1 MQETLLKLIPIF
13 LFFGLGILLKRLK
26 FAEPAQGDFILKFVF
41 FITLPALILLTLSK
55 TSIDLEKISLPFINI
70 AVNFSC
76 MLCTLV
82 VAKFIKM
89 ERETVGAML
98 VNTMIVN
105 NAFMFPFILA
115 GFGGEGFAVAA
126 LFDFGN
132 AVMTA
137 TFTFALAFKY
147 GGEGHTSKTMIM
159 KVIKSPLFWAL
170 ALAIILSVSGTALPV
185 VAVNFLEPLGNMTA
199 PLILIS
205 LGIFFSPKLLHWKLV
220 TVTLLIRMVLGLV
233 IGFSIATLLG
243 LEGTVFAVVCLCSA
257 APIGFNSLTFSSL
270 AKLDVEYTSSAV
282 SVSILIGMFY
292 IPFLIYAINI
302 WQ

>member
-1 MQETLLKLIPIF
+1 MQEILLKLVPIF

-26 FAEPAQGDFILKFVF
+26 FAEPAQGDFILRFVF
-41 FITLPALILLTLSK
+41 FITLPALILLTLSN
-55 TSIDLEKISLPFINI
+55 TPINLEKLSLPFINI
-70 AVNFSC
+70 AINVSC
-76 MLCTLV
+76 MLCTLF

-89 ERETVGAML
+89 EKKTLGAML

-115 GFGGEGFAVAA
+115 GFGGEGFALAV

-137 TFTFALAFKY
+137 TFTYALASKY
-147 GGEGHTSKTMIM
+147 GGEAHTSKTMIM

-170 ALAIILSVSGTALPV
+170 ALAIILSTSGAVLPEIV
-185 VAVNFLEPLGNMTA
+185 VNFLKPLGQMTA

-205 LGIFFSPKLLHWKLV
+205 LGIFFTPKLLHWKLV
-220 TVTLLIRMVLGLV
+220 TVTLLIRMAFGLL
-233 IGFSIATLLG
+233 IGIAIATLLG
-243 LEGTVFAVVCLCSA
+243 LEGSVFTIVCLCSA
-257 APIGFNSLTFSSL
+257 APIGFNALTFSSL

-292 IPFLIYAINI
+292 IPILMYVFRP
-302 WQ
+302 